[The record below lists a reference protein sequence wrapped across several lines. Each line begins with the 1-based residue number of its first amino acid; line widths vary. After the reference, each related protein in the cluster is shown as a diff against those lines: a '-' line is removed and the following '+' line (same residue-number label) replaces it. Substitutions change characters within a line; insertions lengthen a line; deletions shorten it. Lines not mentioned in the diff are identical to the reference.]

1 MRSFVKEVVSMTFIS
16 IAVILIL
23 VLVFY
28 DYLKLDTEA
37 NMETEYSRSEDVS
50 AALAD
55 DTQSNQVI
63 ASFSKSLYSLDSSD
77 ISSYIRDGI
86 MERGKKHPFSDIND
100 DSYDGVNAI
109 NNNIV
114 DPNATTV
121 PVTTPGTTTTTVP
134 VTMPTTNQTTNQN
147 KTSGNTVGTSGN
159 RSNTTNGN
167 STTQSRSTSYSSD
180 TSESSDSVNT
190 GKSSGNNSKTKKKKN
205 TKPFFDDGTSK

>member
-1 MRSFVKEVVSMTFIS
+1 MKSFVREVVSMTFIS

-63 ASFSKSLYSLDSSD
+63 ASFSKSLYSLDSAD

-100 DSYDGVNAI
+100 DSYDGINAI
-109 NNNIV
+109 NNNVV
-114 DPNATTV
+114 DSNAATV
-121 PVTTPGTTTTTVP
+121 PVTTPTTTTTTVP
-134 VTMPTTNQTTNQN
+134 VTTPTTSNQTTNQTT
-147 KTSGNTVGTSGN
+147 TSGNNTTTSTN
-159 RSNTTNGN
+159 RSTTNENTT
-167 STTQSRSTSYSSD
+167 SISRATSYSTD

-190 GKSSGNNSKTKKKKN
+190 GKSSGSKTKKKKN